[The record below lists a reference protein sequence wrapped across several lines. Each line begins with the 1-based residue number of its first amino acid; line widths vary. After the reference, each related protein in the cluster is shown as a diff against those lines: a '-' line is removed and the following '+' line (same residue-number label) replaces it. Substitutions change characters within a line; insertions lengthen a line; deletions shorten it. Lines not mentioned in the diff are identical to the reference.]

1 MIQSQ
6 KRGKENF
13 MEEWPQKM
21 SRSSPNRKKDMNSLE
36 EKLLQDPEKQQKMG
50 RHGDEPG
57 AEQSLEAVSGQ
68 GVEFTPPDYQGFML
82 CA

>member
-36 EKLLQDPEKQQKMG
+36 EKLLQDPEKQQKWEDM
-50 RHGDEPG
+50 EMSQ
-57 AEQSLEAVSGQ
+57 EQSSHWRQ
-68 GVEFTPPDYQGFML
+68 
-82 CA
+82 